1 MTVSPPSARPI
12 TIALQVG
19 QQHSSYAENR
29 RAWLEAEALG
39 VDVLYNWDHLRP
51 PTGDPTG
58 RHLEGYTLLA
68 AMAEVTTRPR
78 IGCLVTCDAFRNPDL
93 LADMAR
99 TIDHIS
105 GGRFILGIG
114 AGWND
119 EEFRDYG
126 YTFGPSRQRL
136 ADLEASLGRIE
147 ARMARLNPPPVQAK
161 LPILIGGSGERV
173 MLGIVA
179 RHADIWHL
187 FADAETARH
196 KVEVLERRCEDVG
209 RDPATIERA
218 IDLRPEVH
226 ADLDAFVALGF
237 TQFTVAQTWPG
248 FDLGY
253 LREVLQWRDALG
265 ANAEGIGTA

>member
-1 MTVSPPSARPI
+1 MPDLSSALSGRPI
-12 TIALQVG
+12 AIALQVG
-19 QQHSSYAENR
+19 QQHASYADNR
-29 RAWLEAEALG
+29 QAWLDAEELG
-39 VDVLYNWDHLRP
+39 VDILYNWDHLQP
-51 PTGDPTG
+51 PTGDPAG

-68 AMAEVTTRPR
+68 GMAEVTTCPR
-78 IGCLVTCDAFRNPDL
+78 LGCLVTCDAFRNPDL

-105 GGRFILGIG
+105 GGRFILGMG
-114 AGWND
+114 AGWNE
-119 EEFRDYG
+119 EEFRNYG
-126 YTFGPSRQRL
+126 YAFGSPAQRL
-136 ADLEASLGRIE
+136 ADLDASLGRIR
-147 ARMARLNPPPVQAK
+147 ARLDRLNPPPVQPT

-187 FADAETARH
+187 FGDAATAER
-196 KVEVLERRCEDVG
+196 KVEALERWCERVG

-248 FDLGY
+248 FDPGY
-253 LREVLQWRDALG
+253 LREVIQWRDALR
-265 ANAEGIGTA
+265 

>member
-1 MTVSPPSARPI
+1 MTVPPSPRRPI

-19 QQHSSYAENR
+19 QQHSSYADNR
-29 RAWLEAEALG
+29 QVWLDAEELG
-39 VDVLYNWDHLRP
+39 VDVIYDWDHLIP
-51 PTGDPTG
+51 PTGDPAG

-68 AMAEVTTRPR
+68 AMAEVTSRPR
-78 IGCLVTCDAFRNPDL
+78 IGCLVTCDAFRNADL

-105 GGRFILGIG
+105 AGRFVLGIG

-119 EEFRDYG
+119 AEFREYG
-126 YTFGPSRQRL
+126 YPFGSSRQRL
-136 ADLEASLGRIE
+136 ADLESSLQRIV
-147 ARMARLNPPPVQAK
+147 ARMQRLNPPPVQEK
-161 LPILIGGSGERV
+161 IPILIGGSGEQV

-187 FADAETARH
+187 FGDADTARR
-196 KVEVLERRCEDVG
+196 KAEALERWCERVG
-209 RDPATIERA
+209 RDPATIERS

-248 FDLGY
+248 FDPGY
-253 LREVLQWRDALG
+253 LREVLQWRDALRSPLEG
-265 ANAEGIGTA
+265 AAAS

>member
-1 MTVSPPSARPI
+1 MTASPPPDRPI
-12 TIALQVG
+12 TVALQVG
-19 QQHSSYAENR
+19 QQHASYADNR

-39 VDVLYNWDHLRP
+39 VDLLYTWDHLQP
-51 PTGDPTG
+51 PTGDPAG

-78 IGCLVTCDAFRNPDL
+78 LGCLVTCDAFRNPDL

-105 GGRFILGIG
+105 GGRFILGVG
-114 AGWND
+114 AGWNED
-119 EEFRDYG
+119 EFRTYG
-126 YTFGPSRQRL
+126 YPFGPSRQRL
-136 ADLEASLGRIE
+136 DDLEASLGRIA
-147 ARMARLNPPPVQAK
+147 ARLGRLNPPPVQQT

-187 FADAETARH
+187 FADADTARR
-196 KVEVLERRCEDVG
+196 KVEVLERRCDEIG
-209 RDPATIERA
+209 RDPAEIERA

-226 ADLDAFVALGF
+226 ADLDAFVGLGF

-253 LREVLQWRDALG
+253 LREVLQWRDARR
-265 ANAEGIGTA
+265 

>member
-1 MTVSPPSARPI
+1 MTVPPFPDRPI
-12 TIALQVG
+12 TIAVQVG

-29 RAWLEAEALG
+29 QAWLDAEEMG
-39 VDVLYNWDHLRP
+39 VDAIYDWDHLLP
-51 PTGDPTG
+51 PTGDPAG
-58 RHLEGYTLLA
+58 RHLEGYALLA
-68 AMAEVTTRPR
+68 AMAEVTSRPR

-99 TIDHIS
+99 TIDHVS

-119 EEFRDYG
+119 AEFREYG
-126 YTFGPSRQRL
+126 YTFGSSRQRL
-136 ADLEASLGRIE
+136 AALESSLQRIE
-147 ARMARLNPPPVQAK
+147 ERMRRLNPPPVHQK
-161 LPILIGGSGERV
+161 IPILIGGSGEQV

-187 FADAETARH
+187 FGDAETARR
-196 KVEVLERRCEDVG
+196 KVEVLEHWCEQVG
-209 RDPATIERA
+209 REPATIERS
-218 IDLRPEVH
+218 IDLRPDVH

-237 TQFTVAQTWPG
+237 TQFTVAQTWPE

-253 LREVLQWRDALG
+253 LREVLQWRDALRDSRG
-265 ANAEGIGTA
+265 GIAAS